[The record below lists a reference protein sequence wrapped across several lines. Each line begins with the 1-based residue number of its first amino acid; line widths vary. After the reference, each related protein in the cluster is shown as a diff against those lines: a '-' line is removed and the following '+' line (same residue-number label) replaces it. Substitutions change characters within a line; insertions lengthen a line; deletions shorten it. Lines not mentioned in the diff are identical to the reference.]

1 MTVRPELRLLRL
13 VIPYR
18 GLLALGLVMTLL
30 ASLFDGFTL
39 VLLIPLLK
47 HLFGTS
53 GNLRAGSTQ
62 LESLVDRFIEPLVAG
77 LTPGQAAARLGAL
90 LVLGLVLKNVLSYSS
105 TQVSVRAQEGLVRDL
120 RTRLFSHLL
129 TLDLGFFQ
137 RTRGGQLISGII
149 TEVDQTKTV
158 ITASLLSLFRNLVVV
173 VVTLFILSQISLR
186 LTLLTLAFVPFLV
199 LTLQGL
205 LRRLRGHAR
214 ARAHDRGEI
223 TATVSER
230 LGAIRLI
237 RSYGEEL
244 REASLFGAQAERYR
258 KRVIR
263 TQRFS
268 SLTSPVTEVFSGFL
282 VILIIW
288 AGTRPG
294 LVGLAEPLAPQAII
308 VFLMAALKLTSPL
321 KTIASFP
328 AVMAVTLASAE
339 RIFDLLDQP
348 PSETDRPGDEP
359 ARFERD
365 IVFDRVSFRYGDGDP
380 VLRDVSFTLGK
391 GRVVALVGPSGAGKT
406 TLADL
411 LPRFHEPVTG
421 QILMDGVP
429 LARLNRR
436 SLRSLLGVV
445 SQDTVLL
452 NDTVRANI
460 AFGSPGAT
468 AEQVEAAAD
477 AANAAA
483 FIAMLPQ
490 GYDTML
496 GERGTRLSGGQRQ
509 RIAIARALLRDPPI
523 LILDEATSALDTESE
538 RLVQQAIERLMRER
552 TVLVIAH
559 RLATVRDADEI
570 VVLDAGR
577 VMQRGS
583 HEELLRAGGL
593 YRRLYDLQ
601 FRGEEETVLE
611 AEL

>member
-1 MTVRPELRLLRL
+1 VRAEIRLLRL
-13 VIPYR
+13 VTPYR
-18 GLLALGLVMTLL
+18 ALLAFGLVTTLL
-30 ASLFDGFTL
+30 ASLLDGFTL
-39 VLLIPLLK
+39 VMLVPLLK
-47 HLFGTS
+47 HLFGTA
-53 GNLRAGSTQ
+53 GNLRPGSTQ
-62 LESLVDRFIEPLVAG
+62 LEALMDRLVDPLVAG
-77 LTPGQAAARLGAL
+77 LTPGQAAGRLVVL
-90 LVLGLVLKNVLSYSS
+90 LVIGLVLKNTLSYAS
-105 TQVSVRAQEGLVRDL
+105 TQLSVRTQEGLVRDL
-120 RTRLFSHLL
+120 RTRLFGHLL
-129 TLDLGFFQ
+129 TLELGFFQ
-137 RTRGGQLISGII
+137 RTRAGQLISGII

-158 ITASLLSLFRNLVVV
+158 ISASLLSFFQNLVVV
-173 VVTLFILSQISLR
+173 AVTLFILSQISLR

-199 LTLQGL
+199 LGLQAL
-205 LRRLRGHAR
+205 LGRLRAHAR
-214 ARAHDRGEI
+214 ARAHERGEI
-223 TATVSER
+223 TATVAER

-237 RSYGEEL
+237 RSYGEEG
-244 REASLFGAQAERYR
+244 RETARFGAQADRYR

-288 AGTRPG
+288 AGTKPA
-294 LVGLAEPLAPQAII
+294 LVGLAAPLAPETII
-308 VFLMAALKLTSPL
+308 VFLLAALKLTSPL

-328 AVMAVTLASAE
+328 ATMAVTMASAE
-339 RIFDLLDQP
+339 RVFDFLDQP
-348 PSETDRPGDEP
+348 STEADRPGDEV
-359 ARFERD
+359 AKFDREV
-365 IVFDRVSFRYGDGDP
+365 VFDRVSFRYGDGDL
-380 VLRDVSFTLGK
+380 VLRDVSFSLGK
-391 GRVVALVGPSGAGKT
+391 GRIVALVGPSGAGKT
-406 TLADL
+406 TIADL
-411 LPRFHEPVTG
+411 LPRFHDPTAG
-421 QILMDGVP
+421 QVLMDGVP
-429 LARLNRR
+429 LTRIGRR
-436 SLRSLLGVV
+436 SLRALMGVV

-452 NDTVRANI
+452 NDTVRGNI
-460 AFGSPGAT
+460 AYGSPGAT

-483 FIAMLPQ
+483 FIAELPQ

-509 RIAIARALLRDPPI
+509 RIAIARALLRDSPI

-577 VMQRGS
+577 IVQRGS

-601 FRGEEETVLE
+601 FRSEESPVT